1 MKKVLLI
8 ALATL
13 ALVGCVQAT
22 EVEKDT
28 ADSVQRPAE
37 KVGESLKVSL
47 AEQMP
52 LSCPP
57 SGETAQS
64 RMSQIGGNSDGSVEF
79 YLDCGDM
86 NWRYSKHVFF
96 TEPTGPDEKQEKVF
110 YYSFGS
116 GGLEWQIKD
125 GEIHQLTTKNDLKP
139 GTVLDGFGADY
150 PGKVLDFMLNGK
162 ELNVLK
168 EPIPFKDISL
178 GDFQDAKFE
187 LKNFIE
193 GILTMGGR
201 KFEIN
206 LENGE
211 VKEML

>member
-1 MKKVLLI
+1 MKKILLI
-8 ALATL
+8 SLVALV
-13 ALVGCVQAT
+13 LVGCAQVT
-22 EVEKDT
+22 KVEKDT
-28 ADSVQRPAE
+28 ADSVQKPE
-37 KVGESLKVSL
+37 IKVEEAAKKSL

-64 RMSQIGGNSDGSVEF
+64 RMTQIDGNRGGSVEF
-79 YLDCGDM
+79 YLACGDM

-96 TEPTGPDEKQEKVF
+96 TEPTGPGEKEEKVF

-125 GEIHQLTTKNDLKP
+125 GEIHQLTTKNDLRP
-139 GTVLDGFGADY
+139 GTMLDGFGADY
-150 PGKVLDFMLNGK
+150 PGKVLDFMLDGK

-168 EPIPFKDISL
+168 EPISFKDISL

-187 LKNFIE
+187 LKNF
-193 GILTMGGR
+193 GGGVLTIGGK

-206 LENGE
+206 LEKGG
-211 VKEML
+211 VKEV